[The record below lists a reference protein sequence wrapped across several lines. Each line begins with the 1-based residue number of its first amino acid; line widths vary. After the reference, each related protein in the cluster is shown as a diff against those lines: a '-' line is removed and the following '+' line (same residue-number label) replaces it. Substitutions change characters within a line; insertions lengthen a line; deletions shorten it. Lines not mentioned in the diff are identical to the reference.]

1 MNQLLKTRILQKI
14 VCHAL
19 AFSLLLGMCIGHAPA
34 ASAASEDPITVDS
47 LLQNWRSGEGDYPSK
62 PVEVDIPGLTDGP
75 TIFYWWGIVHQSYVS
90 MMPASGPPLT
100 STKSDTG
107 GYYYMPSNMP
117 GVIKQPYPTY
127 GLFCI
132 QLQCA
137 DEARNEFFRW
147 LLFETIDQAAR
158 YAEDGDT
165 IVVNGDYNDFTLNG
179 LENVVGGH
187 QTKHGTFTFT
197 YDISPNFKI
206 PAGKNITI
214 DLRGHEITFS
224 PNAGRPG
231 KVEQGLDAIT
241 DAYGIGPLQDGA
253 RTGIVVGQGASLTII
268 DSSDEQTGKIVGMAR
283 ATYPDEGNTNVNENE
298 QDYCVIENNGTVII
312 AEGIEINNLAAD
324 TTGAAEGTAYD
335 VFVPES
341 AADATIILPESMK
354 GHITTNVAEIVGAVV
369 GYALPADASVTV
381 GRTTTLTVSPA
392 HLPAGAAVEW
402 VSDNTAVA
410 TVSDGV
416 VTGVS
421 AGTANITA
429 TIKQGNTTITATNT
443 CSVTVTKASGG
454 SGGGGS
460 SSSSSS
466 SNTTTQT
473 TTNPDGSK
481 TTTVTDKKT
490 GTVTET
496 TKNKDGSTLVVE
508 TKKDGT
514 VTTTETAANGV
525 KVKTVD
531 APREDVTA
539 TVTIPRSVDAATV
552 TVPANTSPGTVAVDA
567 KTGEIVK
574 LSVPTKDGMLVKLDG
589 SADLIL
595 EDRSKY
601 FEDVHPVN
609 HWAKDTIDFAT
620 AHEMFG
626 GTSETTFTPNAPMT
640 RAMLMTVLARFD
652 GEDTTGGSVW
662 HEKGM
667 EWAKQN
673 GVSDGSN
680 PNGSITREQFATMLW
695 RYAGSPAVA
704 GDIDDFSDGGKVSG
718 YADQAMR
725 WAVSTGIIGGM
736 GDGTLNPQ
744 GNATRAQVATML
756 MRFVENLT
764 K

>member
-1 MNQLLKTRILQKI
+1 M
-14 VCHAL
+14 
-19 AFSLLLGMCIGHAPA
+19 P
-34 ASAASEDPITVDS
+34 DS
-47 LLQNWRSGEGDYPSK
+47 GK
-62 PVEVDIPGLTDGP
+62 
-75 TIFYWWGIVHQSYVS
+75 
-90 MMPASGPPLT
+90 
-100 STKSDTG
+100 
-107 GYYYMPSNMP
+107 GYYAF
-117 GVIKQPYPTY
+117 

-137 DEARNEFFRW
+137 DEKRNEFFRW

-179 LENVVGGH
+179 LENVNAGF
-187 QTKHGTFTFT
+187 QTKHGAFTFT
-197 YDISPNFKI
+197 YDISPNFTI

-224 PNAGRPG
+224 PNADRPG
-231 KVEQGLDAIT
+231 KVEQGKNET
-241 DAYGIGPLQDGA
+241 DAYATGALRAGA
-253 RTGIVVGQGASLTII
+253 RTGIVVGQDASLTII
-268 DSSDEQTGKIVGMAR
+268 DSSDGQTGKIVGMAR
-283 ATYPDEGNTNVNENE
+283 ATYPNGDETSVDENN
-298 QDYCVIENNGTVII
+298 QNYCVIENNGTVII
-312 AEGIEINNLAAD
+312 AEGITIDNLAAN

-335 VFVPES
+335 VFVPEN
-341 AADATIILPESMK
+341 AVNATIILPESMK
-354 GHITTNVAEIVGAVV
+354 ANITTNVSETAGAVV